1 MTRILPRS
9 EWHRLDAD
17 GRTLFETLPPECV
30 SVVVVEEGGEI
41 VGEMGVMRAA
51 HFEGVRIA
59 PEWRGNAGVTRAL
72 LRAAW
77 EQASEWSGDWFLAH
91 AENGRVGGL
100 LERLGGRQI
109 PVRTYMMPSR
119 FPMEETCHPRF
130 GSLPLLV

>member
-1 MTRILPRS
+1 M
-9 EWHRLDAD
+9 DAA
-17 GRTLFETLPPECV
+17 GRALFETLPPDCV

-77 EQASEWSGDWFLAH
+77 EQAAEWSGDWFLAH
-91 AENGRVGGL
+91 AEDGRVGGL

-109 PVRTYMMPSR
+109 PVLTYMMPAQ
-119 FPMEETCHPRF
+119 FQEETCRQQSGCP
-130 GSLPLLV
+130 LPLV